1 MPVSYFTRF
10 FDRSFEWAV
19 TSGLR
24 VLLIITAML
33 VMLALLRRGVTKL
46 SGLYQGTLPIRA
58 QIKRVDTLTH
68 IVRDVARFVILFVGM
83 TMILSEGGVDLKP
96 LLAAAGLGG
105 LAVGFGAQ
113 SLVKDLIAG
122 FFILWEDSV
131 RIGDVVEVAGVAGLV
146 EEVELRTIKLR
157 DVSGNLH
164 VVPNGVIDKVKNL
177 TKDYSYSVFDIGV
190 AYRENPDDVME
201 VLQEIA
207 GDVQRDSR
215 FAHDILEPLEM
226 LGVDQFKDSA
236 VMIKCRI
243 KTEPHK
249 QWRVGREMNRR
260 IRNTFKAKGIEIPSL
275 TSQAT
280 GTSPRRGRR
289 NLHRLRNRGQMAPA
303 SITRWSE
310 TAGVGGIG

>member
-19 TSGLR
+19 TSGVR

-249 QWRVGREMNRR
+249 QWRVGREMNRL
-260 IRNTFKAKGIEIPSL
+260 IRNTFKATGIEIPFPYQPSYWDEPKK
-275 TSQAT
+275 
-280 GTSPRRGRR
+280 GTP
-289 NLHRLRNRGQMAPA
+289 QP
-303 SITRWSE
+303 T
-310 TAGVGGIG
+310 